1 MVMQDLKLL
10 VLGIGSIGRRH
21 SDVLYSALGCHHITI
36 WDPVPERAQEHAAK
50 YPGMQ
55 TVATL
60 EEGLAQKPDAVFIC
74 SPPALHMK
82 QAELALRAGC
92 HVMVEKPMSIDM
104 ESIDRVKKLAEEKGK
119 MVSVALCNRYH
130 KGLQRI
136 KEIARSGKLGKII
149 NIRGAMGEFFPESRP
164 DYRSTYY
171 VQYNGC
177 FELIHA
183 VDYTVW
189 VAGGEPQEI
198 YGICG
203 SDADIGFYSPDNAE
217 VLFRTDNG
225 VTCSVN
231 LAFYQTPSHSEL
243 MVYGSEGTCEL
254 RYTHTDYTIR
264 TYTRSTRRWEEE
276 GEEGLYRNMM
286 FEAEDKEFL
295 ESVASGSYKG
305 CSMDDAARAVKIYC
319 KVYGNRNPPPEGWR

>member
-1 MVMQDLKLL
+1 MVIQDLKLL
-10 VLGIGSIGRRH
+10 VVGIGSIGRRH
-21 SDVLYSALGCHHITI
+21 SDVLYSALGCHNITI
-36 WDPVPERAQEHAAK
+36 WDPVRSRAQEHAAN

-60 EEGLAQKPDAVFIC
+60 EEGLEQKPDAVFIC

-82 QAELALRAGC
+82 QAEMAIRAGC
-92 HVMVEKPMSIDM
+92 HVMVEKPLSIDM
-104 ESIDRVKKLAEEKGK
+104 PSIERVKKLAEENGK

-136 KEIARSGKLGKII
+136 KEIVDSGKLGKII
-149 NIRGAMGEFFPESRP
+149 NIRGSMGEFFPESRP

-203 SDADIGFYSPDNAE
+203 SDADIGFHSPDNAE

-231 LAFYQTPSHSEL
+231 LAFYQTPSHCEL
-243 MVYGSEGTCEL
+243 TVYGSEGTCEL

-264 TYTRSTRRWEEE
+264 TYTRTTRCWEEE

-286 FEAEDKEFL
+286 FEAEDREFL
-295 ESVASGSYKG
+295 ESVASGNYKG
-305 CSMDDAARAVKIYC
+305 CSMSDAARAVMIYC
-319 KVYGNRNPPPEGWR
+319 KVYGNQNPPPEGWR

>member
-1 MVMQDLKLL
+1 MVKEDLKLL
-10 VLGIGSIGRRH
+10 VVGIGSIGRRH
-21 SDVLYSALGCHHITI
+21 SDVLYTDLGCRNITI
-36 WDPVPERAQEHAAK
+36 WDPMPERAAEHAAK
-50 YPGMQ
+50 YPGMK
-55 TVATL
+55 TVATF

-82 QAELALRAGC
+82 QAEAAILAGC
-92 HVMVEKPMSIDM
+92 HVMVEKPLAIDM
-104 ESIDRVKKLAEEKGK
+104 ESLEKVKALAEEKNR

-136 KEIARSGKLGKII
+136 KEIVDSGVLGKII
-149 NIRGAMGEFFPESRP
+149 NIRGNMGEFFPESRP
-164 DYRSTYY
+164 DYRQTYY

-189 VAGGEPQEI
+189 VAGGEPQQI

-203 SDADIGFYSPDNAE
+203 SDANLGFYSPDNAE

-231 LAFYQTPSHSEL
+231 LAFCHSPSHSEL
-243 MVYGSEGTCEL
+243 VVYGAEGTCEL
-254 RYTHTDYTIR
+254 RYTHNGYTLRI
-264 TYTRSTRRWEEE
+264 YTRESRCWQEETV
-276 GEEGLYRNMM
+276 EGLYRNMM
-286 FEAEDKEFL
+286 FQAEDKEFL
-295 ESVASGSYKG
+295 ESVASGQYHG
-305 CSMDDAARAVKIYC
+305 CSMADAARAVKIYC
-319 KVYGNRNPPPEGWR
+319 KVYGDQNPPPEGWR